1 MNSRLGP
8 VSMPC
13 SITCRPTP
21 RVGPVL
27 NSGGYD
33 SLSEA
38 AARGWKRAEAGAS
51 GPGGAGDLAGAGPGA
66 GSVLRQHGIQRFQA
80 QRTRHQIEIV
90 GQLVRTAALRQ
101 GGQGLEE
108 LGGRLPRPGYR
119 PVGSQAPYQVSSAT
133 LLPIGPL
140 ILTMPCS

>member
-108 LGGRLPRPGYR
+108 LGAGFHDLATGPSAARRPTRFPPPRFCRSGR
-119 PVGSQAPYQVSSAT
+119 
-133 LLPIGPL
+133 
-140 ILTMPCS
+140 